1 MLVINTAFMTANLAL
16 ETPKGVLFREI
27 DAKSKHSE
35 NVLKTIDEM
44 CQEGDI
50 KISQIDVVAIVVGP
64 GSFTGLRISASIAQA
79 LGCALNIKFIALSSL
94 DIMSHIIFKNKQNSG
109 DYVCVLNALS
119 ELYFVGYYNKN
130 GIKIA
135 GEQMINKQAF
145 LNIKQEKFALQ
156 GDLNDEGLKFIKIIS
171 QDVYELA
178 KEKKEKKE
186 FVLQEDLM
194 PVYLRRSQ
202 AEDNLIKNAYNS
214 AFSDPR
220 FPPVSKEEFL
230 KIELKVSILSSPV
243 KMKFHNEDDLLNQIV
258 PFVDGLIIKD
268 GHYQAVYLPSV
279 WDQLPDKKDFLDSLK
294 QKAGLSRS
302 YFSETFEAFRFGTE
316 YIF

>member
-202 AEDNLIKNAYNS
+202 AEDNLIKNA
-214 AFSDPR
+214 
-220 FPPVSKEEFL
+220 
-230 KIELKVSILSSPV
+230 
-243 KMKFHNEDDLLNQIV
+243 
-258 PFVDGLIIKD
+258 
-268 GHYQAVYLPSV
+268 
-279 WDQLPDKKDFLDSLK
+279 KKH
-294 QKAGLSRS
+294 
-302 YFSETFEAFRFGTE
+302 
-316 YIF
+316 IN